1 MADLFCNAE
10 FTHSDKLAAVE
21 REIGFRRRVY
31 ARRVAEN
38 KMKQETADREIAIFE
53 AIAVDYRKAV
63 ARAEGR

>member
-1 MADLFCNAE
+1 MADLFCPDE
-10 FTHSDKLAAVE
+10 FTHADKLASVE
-21 REIGFRRRVY
+21 REIGFRKRVY

-53 AIAVDYRKAV
+53 AIAADYRRAV